1 MRFPITKEVHILM
14 VDLGRNLI
22 TAKTAY
28 SSVISRKNNYA
39 TKVLCT
45 RLMICI
51 LCYSNNQPV
60 MDEKTTV
67 RVSPFSGAS
76 HICPDDG
83 TPTERKLMLQ
93 KFSGETLEVSF
104 ANLKR
109 LMEAAVPPQ
118 NLEGL
123 YQAGYDQTDE
133 FIRSGKIRDFLYVT

>member
-1 MRFPITKEVHILM
+1 M
-14 VDLGRNLI
+14 VDLGMNLI

-28 SSVISRKNNYA
+28 SSVISRKNNDA

-45 RLMICI
+45 RLLICI
-51 LCYSNNQPV
+51 LCFSNNQPV